1 MNISKYCSMLV
12 VGLVVIGFTSVGMA
26 SEESK
31 HSEAKVATNSEVM
44 AEGEDAAKKEE
55 SIVGTNEEIE
65 YGAKIELGSE
75 EGEAKAE
82 KEEAKAE

>member
-12 VGLVVIGFTSVGMA
+12 VGLVVIGFTSVSMA

-44 AEGEDAAKKEE
+44 AEGEDVAKEE

-82 KEEAKAE
+82 QKANPQK

>member
-1 MNISKYCSMLV
+1 MNISKYFSMLV
-12 VGLVVIGFTSVGMA
+12 AGLVVIGFTSVGMA

-44 AEGEDAAKKEE
+44 AEGEDAAKEE